1 MAGLHLLPAR
11 FTRWTSVCV
20 CFGLLFS
27 AIAGI
32 PFQAASSEESSRVR
46 PQEQDA
52 NQRRVA
58 PLPSRTGPPAANLP
72 NLDEVKHRQVPVPRA
87 AAFDDSFTT
96 QAVGVAEWQASW
108 RSFATARATNA
119 SGNAER
125 IANSDSCA
133 DAEV

>member
-11 FTRWTSVCV
+11 LVRRTSLCV

-32 PFQAASSEESSRVR
+32 PFQTVNSKESSRVR

-58 PLPSRTGPPAANLP
+58 PLPPRTGPPAANLP
-72 NLDEVKHRQVPVPRA
+72 NLDEVKHRAVAAPRTPEA
-87 AAFDDSFTT
+87 LPSLM
-96 QAVGVAEWQASW
+96 
-108 RSFATARATNA
+108 RSR
-119 SGNAER
+119 R
-125 IANSDSCA
+125 KP
-133 DAEV
+133 